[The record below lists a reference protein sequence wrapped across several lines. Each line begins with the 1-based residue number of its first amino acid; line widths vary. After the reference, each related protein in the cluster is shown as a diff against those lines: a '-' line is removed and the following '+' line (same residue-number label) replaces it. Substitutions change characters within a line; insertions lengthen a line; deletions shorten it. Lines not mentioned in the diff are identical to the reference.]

1 MKIQFLI
8 PSESL
13 CSENINMTNL
23 NYIIE
28 NLNGRF
34 SCDLFSNNGLERPFE
49 IALILF
55 VQGRSGSFL
64 LWVHAFTFGE
74 ENLTLTLPLITSH
87 L

>member
-1 MKIQFLI
+1 MNIQFLI

-28 NLNGRF
+28 NLNGRL
-34 SCDLFSNNGLERPFE
+34 SCDLFSNNGPERPFE
-49 IALILF
+49 VALILL
-55 VQGRSGSFL
+55 VQGRSWSFL
-64 LWVHAFTFGE
+64 LLVHAFTFGE
-74 ENLTLTLPLITSH
+74 GNLILTLPLITSH